1 MQGQPPQGQPLQGQP
16 SPTPQPSASQ
26 YGAPQGQP
34 PQPPMAQQ
42 GMPTS
47 EGSPGAQPQQMQQPP
62 QSEVGAQG
70 GRQSPRT
77 HRSQTPRGRSLLRPV
92 SVDDVVA
99 EDVVTAERDA
109 PVREAVEK
117 MRERDVGAVVVV
129 EDDKP
134 VGVLTDRT
142 VALSLADT
150 PNVADTAVEE
160 LIGDDLISVDASTDI
175 FETLQLMRDE
185 GIRRL
190 PVVDDEGQL
199 QGIVTLDD
207 ALVLLGSE
215 LDKLATT
222 VQKQSPRL

>member
-1 MQGQPPQGQPLQGQP
+1 MG
-16 SPTPQPSASQ
+16 
-26 YGAPQGQP
+26 
-34 PQPPMAQQ
+34 QQ

-47 EGSPGAQPQQMQQPP
+47 GGVPTARPQQSQHAPQPGAAGGMQAGSRPP
-62 QSEVGAQG
+62 RAGMQ
-70 GRQSPRT
+70 
-77 HRSQTPRGRSLLRPV
+77 RSRGRSLLRPV

-99 EDVVTAERDA
+99 ENVVTVERDTS
-109 PVREAVEK
+109 VSTAVGK
-117 MRERDVGAVVVV
+117 MVDHDVGSVVVV

-142 VALSLADT
+142 IALALEDN
-150 PNVADTAVEE
+150 PNVAEMPAEE
-160 LIGDDLISVDASTDI
+160 LIDDDLISVDASTDI

-190 PVVDDEGQL
+190 PVVDDEGDL

-222 VQKQSPRL
+222 VQEQSPRL

>member
-1 MQGQPPQGQPLQGQP
+1 MPTSGGASSAQPQRMQQL
-16 SPTPQPSASQ
+16 SQ
-26 YGAPQGQP
+26 SGVAGAQGAPQV
-34 PQPPMAQQ
+34 PQGHA
-42 GMPTS
+42 GR
-47 EGSPGAQPQQMQQPP
+47 GPQ
-62 QSEVGAQG
+62 
-70 GRQSPRT
+70 
-77 HRSQTPRGRSLLRPV
+77 GRSLLRPV

-99 EDVVTAERDA
+99 EDVVTAERDT
-109 PVREAVEK
+109 PVREAVGK
-117 MRERDVGAVVVV
+117 MRDRDVGAVVVV

-142 VALSLADT
+142 VALTIEDT
-150 PNVADTAVEE
+150 QNVGDTAVEE
-160 LIGDDLISVDASTDI
+160 LIEDDLISVGASTDI

-190 PVVDDEGQL
+190 PVVDDEGRL

-222 VQKQSPRL
+222 VQEQSPRL

>member
-1 MQGQPPQGQPLQGQP
+1 MQGQPIQGQPTPSPQYGVPQGQSQQSQQP
-16 SPTPQPSASQ
+16 MGSH
-26 YGAPQGQP
+26 
-34 PQPPMAQQ
+34 

-47 EGSPGAQPQQMQQPP
+47 GGAPGAQSQQMQHASQPDAGGMQAGQ
-62 QSEVGAQG
+62 QSARIPGAQA
-70 GRQSPRT
+70 
-77 HRSQTPRGRSLLRPV
+77 PRGRSLLRPV

-99 EDVVTAERDA
+99 EDVVTVEPDA
-109 PVREAVEK
+109 SVRTAVEK
-117 MRERDVGAVVVV
+117 MRDRDVGSVVVV

-142 VALSLADT
+142 VALALADDQ
-150 PNVADTAVEE
+150 NVAESAVEE
-160 LIGDDLISVDASTDI
+160 LIGRDLISVDASTDI

-190 PVVDDEGQL
+190 PVVDDEGRL

-222 VQKQSPRL
+222 VQEQSPRL